1 MKKIAFYILIMVG
14 AINWL
19 SAQIQ
24 LSTKSKK
31 AANYYYQADNYLM
44 LRQYPQAIEVLLLAI
59 KKDENFVEAIYRL
72 GYAYKLIKDIP
83 NAEKYLSKAVEMKPD
98 DLKMAGLY
106 FHMGDTYFR
115 KNQYTLAIKY
125 L

>member
-1 MKKIAFYILIMVG
+1 MVG
-14 AINWL
+14 TINWL

-59 KKDENFVEAIYRL
+59 NKDEKFVEAIYRL
-72 GYAYKLIKDIP
+72 GYA
-83 NAEKYLSKAVEMKPD
+83 
-98 DLKMAGLY
+98 
-106 FHMGDTYFR
+106 
-115 KNQYTLAIKY
+115 
-125 L
+125 